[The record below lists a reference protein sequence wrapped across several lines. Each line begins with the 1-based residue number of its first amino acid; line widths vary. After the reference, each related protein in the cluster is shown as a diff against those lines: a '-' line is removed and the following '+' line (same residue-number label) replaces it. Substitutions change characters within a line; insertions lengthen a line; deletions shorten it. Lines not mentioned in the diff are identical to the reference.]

1 MKKDKKKQKKTD
13 KKKKTNK
20 KKGKKDKD
28 KKDKDKKDKK
38 KKKSASKKLETPKT
52 GRDAW
57 RMAEDVGIEQVL
69 QTDTLALLKENIHHG
84 LNENLQKVFK
94 IYCSDEDDEVLVSR
108 LINESE
114 EQLNSFYEKNFSNNE
129 IGILFKLRK
138 SRHVSYED
146 AFQRFRKDHRLEDL
160 VSRLK
165 DVIEENLAL
174 STNKFADG
182 AFGRKRSTEEET

>member
-13 KKKKTNK
+13 KKKKNK
-20 KKGKKDKD
+20 KKGKKE

-38 KKKSASKKLETPKT
+38 KKKSASKKFETPKT
-52 GRDAW
+52 GIDAW
-57 RMAEDVGIEQVL
+57 GIAEDVGIEQVL
-69 QTDTLALLKENIHHG
+69 QTDKLALLKESMKYA
-84 LNENLQKVFK
+84 LNEDLHKVFK
-94 IYCSDEDDEVLVSR
+94 IYCSDEDDTVLVSR

-146 AFQRFRKDHRLEDL
+146 AFQKFKRDHNMDDL

-174 STNKFADG
+174 ST
-182 AFGRKRSTEEET
+182 